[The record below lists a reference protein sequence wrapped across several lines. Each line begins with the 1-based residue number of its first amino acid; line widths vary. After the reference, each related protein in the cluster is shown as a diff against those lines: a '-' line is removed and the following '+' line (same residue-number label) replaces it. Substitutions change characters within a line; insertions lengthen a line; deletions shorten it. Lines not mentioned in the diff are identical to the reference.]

1 MRDIVFMGRVLASV
15 THDMQ
20 NVMAIVKESGC
31 LVDDIL
37 SLNGYPRMKHGEKL
51 KPAIGTIVEQVER
64 GRNLMLMINGFAHAA
79 GDFAEV
85 ADLCRFARQ
94 ISVLAERM
102 VLLKECRLQTECGQ
116 SPLLVQANAFLLM
129 QAVYMGIAALLETCG
144 SHRTVLLRT
153 ARAEH
158 AGKEWGMVTLSAGEP
173 TAPPAEDAALDT
185 LMQQLAGLRV
195 PAPGGGLALYFP
207 LAVTPIQ
214 G

>member
-51 KPAIGTIVEQVER
+51 KPAIATIVEQVER
-64 GRNLMLMINGFAHAA
+64 GRNLMFMINGFAHAA
-79 GDFAEV
+79 SDFAHV
-85 ADLCRFARQ
+85 ADLSRFTQQ

-102 VLLKECRLQTECGQ
+102 VRLKECRLQTAFCQ
-116 SPLLVQANAFLLM
+116 APLLVQANALLLM
-129 QAVYMGIAALLETCG
+129 QAVYTGIATLLEGCTA
-144 SHRTVLLRT
+144 HRTLHLQT
-153 ARAEH
+153 AREIYQE
-158 AGKEWGMVTLSAGEP
+158 KPWGMVSLVMEDSVAL
-173 TAPPAEDAALDT
+173 PAEDAELDG
-185 LMQQLAGLRV
+185 LMAQLSGIRV
-195 PAPGGGLALYFP
+195 VAPGRLALYFP
-207 LAVTPIQ
+207 VAADAIK